1 MVADAARTKR
11 APRDELVTKVLVAL
25 RVPGVDVHNVIQAHR
40 RQVIE
45 LMQQWTRFKEDETE
59 FDLPFALVV
68 DSELTRLG
76 AVAQWLDMAD
86 AHVKRDGQDTRRG
99 SVPETQ
105 AKGSGQA
112 MSFLQLHDLSKSY
125 GEGSTLSSRPR
136 RASTCRLTVANSW
149 Q

>member
-1 MVADAARTKR
+1 MVADAARTNR

-25 RVPGVDVHNVIQAHR
+25 TGPGVDVHDVIQAHR

-86 AHVKRDGQDTRRG
+86 ADVKRAGKTPVGAQSPKLRRR
-99 SVPETQ
+99 VVVRQ
-105 AKGSGQA
+105 
-112 MSFLQLHDLSKSY
+112 
-125 GEGSTLSSRPR
+125 
-136 RASTCRLTVANSW
+136 
-149 Q
+149 